1 MSHLRRPEGAN
12 EEDGECGRP
21 APPMIAP
28 LQPSRP
34 LVAFDFDGTLTVRD
48 SFIAFLVWRA
58 GIFSA
63 AFKGLALV
71 PAALAY
77 FGHRDR
83 GRLKSK
89 MVQAFLGGVSLET
102 AREDAA
108 RFARDKAPRLL
119 RPDALA
125 AWNDWREQG
134 ARLVIVTAS
143 PEFLVSPF
151 AEALGAHDLIG
162 TRLVL
167 DPHGRLTGALD
178 GLNCRGPEKVIRLKA
193 VYGATLD
200 LAAAYG
206 DTDGD
211 AEMLAAAHE
220 TGFRV
225 FRGRP

>member
-1 MSHLRRPEGAN
+1 MGSADDLRHPTI
-12 EEDGECGRP
+12 
-21 APPMIAP
+21 APP
-28 LQPSRP
+28 QPSRP
-34 LVAFDFDGTLTVRD
+34 LVAFDFDGTLTAQD
-48 SFIAFLVWRA
+48 SFITFLVWRA

-63 AFKGLALV
+63 ALKGLALV
-71 PAALAY
+71 PTALAY

-89 MVQAFLGGVSLET
+89 MIRAFLGGVSLET

-125 AWNDWREQG
+125 AWESWRERG

-151 AEALGAHDLIG
+151 AQALGADTLIG
-162 TRLVL
+162 TRLVI
-167 DPHGRLTGALD
+167 DPRGRLTGALD
-178 GLNCRGPEKVIRLKA
+178 GMNCRGLEKVMRLKA
-193 VYGATLD
+193 VYGAPLD

-206 DTDGD
+206 DTEGD
-211 AEMLAAAHE
+211 ADMLGAAHE
-220 TGFRV
+220 AGFRV